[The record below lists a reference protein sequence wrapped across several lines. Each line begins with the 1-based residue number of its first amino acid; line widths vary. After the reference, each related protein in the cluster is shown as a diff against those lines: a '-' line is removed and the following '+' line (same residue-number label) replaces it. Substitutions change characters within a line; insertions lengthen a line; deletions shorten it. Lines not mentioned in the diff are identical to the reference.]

1 MLGVME
7 RMQMAS
13 WSIGMLGQGVQ
24 MFGMNATLIQNSI
37 TGLIQLLA
45 QSTHSFND
53 LVGCKS
59 DQTTA
64 PLAQYKLAP
73 PTTQLDPMTGQLI
86 QHHSGELVPKSDEE
100 LEEGNKRAS
109 KRRRTARWLLGFAI
123 AAFLYWRYRRS
134 KQREHEL
141 INGMVA
147 GVGTGLLVPQ
157 QGTPG
162 SANAVTAHGLAS
174 NFHTADQSQYLGAQQ
189 QQQQQPQQ
197 QLQQQQPQQQLQ
209 QQQPQQ
215 QLQVETPETWQQQQ
229 PHIQQYRQ
237 QQQQQQQQHQTL
249 QAEIPQTQQ
258 KQQPQNL
265 RVSPSAQVQ
274 RPLQHI
280 YPESQQPISRARTV
294 PSIQSDRGDEMK

>member
-1 MLGVME
+1 MTTQNRNYGVGARTGSYGGGYGGSYGNYGGYGYGSMGMGMGMGMPYGMYGRGTVGLGGGMLGVME

-100 LEEGNKRAS
+100 LEEENKRAS
-109 KRRRTARWLLGFAI
+109 RRRRMRRW
-123 AAFLYWRYRRS
+123 
-134 KQREHEL
+134 
-141 INGMVA
+141 A
-147 GVGTGLLVPQ
+147 G
-157 QGTPG
+157 
-162 SANAVTAHGLAS
+162 
-174 NFHTADQSQYLGAQQ
+174 
-189 QQQQQPQQ
+189 
-197 QLQQQQPQQQLQ
+197 
-209 QQQPQQ
+209 
-215 QLQVETPETWQQQQ
+215 
-229 PHIQQYRQ
+229 
-237 QQQQQQQQHQTL
+237 
-249 QAEIPQTQQ
+249 
-258 KQQPQNL
+258 
-265 RVSPSAQVQ
+265 
-274 RPLQHI
+274 
-280 YPESQQPISRARTV
+280 
-294 PSIQSDRGDEMK
+294 